1 MDAVGEWQRVHA
13 RASHA
18 MTSAE
23 TMADAPPNEPIG
35 QQTRHDMHRRVDES
49 GAKADVDGW
58 DTDRALTLAG
68 VPEVTPQTGSQ

>member
-1 MDAVGEWQRVHA
+1 
-13 RASHA
+13 
-18 MTSAE
+18 
-23 TMADAPPNEPIG
+23 
-35 QQTRHDMHRRVDES
+35 MHRRVDES